1 MASTTSDRPPPAV
14 PLYDYQRRWVRD
26 PSRFKIGMFARQTG
40 KTFTTTLEI
49 VDDCYAAAAAGRTTR
64 WIILSRG
71 ERQAREAM
79 RTGVHLHAQAYGL
92 AMDRSEFEWR
102 APSGE
107 RYAALEAVVAGSRIT
122 ALPANP
128 DTARGFSGNVFL
140 DEFAWHQQSRAI
152 WGALFPV
159 VSAGWRLRVTST
171 PNGKGNKFY
180 ELMTDRTSG
189 ALWSRHRVDIHQ
201 AVADGLPRNVVELK
215 VGLNDDE
222 LWRQEYEL
230 EWLDEASSWL
240 SYDLINAC
248 EHPAAGDD
256 ERFGGGPV
264 YIGNDI
270 ARRRHLW
277 IAWPLEL
284 VGDVAWTREIREL
297 RNQPF
302 KVQDQVLDEMVARY
316 RPSRVAMDQTG
327 MGEKPVEDAVD
338 RYGASVVEGVL
349 LTQARRLDLATALRE
364 RFEDRTIRIPEG
376 RRDLRADLHAIKKMA
391 GPTGH
396 PRLVVEEEGESVGGG
411 HADRFWAAALA
422 AGAIGRAT
430 EIAYRP
436 VAAAADAH
444 TKEERWRRGRADAP
458 PGRGWDAW
466 AGRGGRMRGVV

>member
-1 MASTTSDRPPPAV
+1 MVPGSPVPPKSA
-14 PLYDYQRRWVRD
+14 
-26 PSRFKIGMFARQTG
+26 
-40 KTFTTTLEI
+40 
-49 VDDCYAAAAAGRTTR
+49 
-64 WIILSRG
+64 
-71 ERQAREAM
+71 
-79 RTGVHLHAQAYGL
+79 
-92 AMDRSEFEWR
+92 
-102 APSGE
+102 
-107 RYAALEAVVAGSRIT
+107 
-122 ALPANP
+122 
-128 DTARGFSGNVFL
+128 ARGFSGNVFL
-140 DEFAWHQQSRAI
+140 DEFAWHQQSRQI

-180 ELMTDRTSG
+180 ELMTDRSAG

-201 AVADGLPRNVVELK
+201 AVADGLPRDVAELK
-215 VGLNDDE
+215 AGLNDDE

-240 SYDLINAC
+240 AYDLINAC
-248 EHPAAGDD
+248 EHGEAGEPARYA
-256 ERFGGGPV
+256 GGPV

-297 RNQPF
+297 RNEPF
-302 KVQDQVLDEMVARY
+302 KVQDQVLDEMVERY

-327 MGEKPVEDAVD
+327 MGEKPVEDAAG
-338 RYGASVVEGVL
+338 RYGGSVVEGVL
-349 LTQARRLDLATALRE
+349 LTPARRLDLATALRE

-376 RRDLRADLHAIKKMA
+376 RRDLRADLHAVKKMA

-422 AGAIGRAT
+422 AGAIGRGA

-436 VAAAADAH
+436 VAAPGAER
-444 TKEERWRRGRADAP
+444 TKEDRWRNGRGDP
-458 PGRGWDAW
+458 PRERGWDAW
-466 AGRGGRMRGVV
+466 AGRAGRMRDVA